1 MSNPNSIFTLL
12 KIYYW
17 CLRMANNHVLV
28 ISIGFK
34 LYSNLKQMRVFDSP
48 GQDTNPSQVS
58 SQQTLLL
65 IYLYSERMESWVSLG
80 GKECRTNIWFSAEPG
95 IELCTLQLWLARRH
109 LTNYTNHACQTVLQ
123 ITKYLFSP
131 HLIGS
136 RLDIL
141 DCSHLSFS
149 VSDFRCFRRQ
159 TMLPSGVQ

>member
-1 MSNPNSIFTLL
+1 
-12 KIYYW
+12 
-17 CLRMANNHVLV
+17 MANNHVLV

-123 ITKYLFSP
+123 LTLSVPVVFLNSPRSEEHTSELQSRQYLVCRLLLEKKNSHPYPPFITW
-131 HLIGS
+131 
-136 RLDIL
+136 
-141 DCSHLSFS
+141 
-149 VSDFRCFRRQ
+149 
-159 TMLPSGVQ
+159 